1 MDALRLPRAL
11 CRAADRPQ
19 RIRRSR
25 PGRRRLLVDAV
36 PLHRALLLATAL
48 SVDPVL
54 PYGGRPPRFR
64 PRVHPHRRR
73 PGNRDPIAEPLHP
86 PDRVPV
92 FRWRASGGARGPGVG
107 RDQHPLF
114 PRHPSP
120 SPGASV
126 MRGRR
131 AAIGVRLILIIAGL
145 GVAAFLYAFPLY
157 WLGATSLRSKAELY
171 QSITLVPRHPTLQ
184 PYVSVL
190 FDRGFW
196 VLLKN
201 SVIVCA
207 ATVVMTLAVGL
218 VITYQNTRLTVPPQL
233 RVGVLNW
240 ALSLRF
246 LPPIAVVIPYFAIV
260 RTLQLY
266 DQPIALIG
274 IYSLF
279 NLPFAI
285 WMLKGFLAE
294 IPLELEEAALV
305 DGANRWTSFRRVL
318 LPLAFPGLMAAAT
331 IVFTFAWSEFL
342 FALILTATPNAQTF
356 PVGVQR
362 LVTQFEIIWTD
373 MAAAAVNAKA
383 IPLVLMVVARKYLV
397 AGLTFGVIREK

>member
-1 MDALRLPRAL
+1 M
-11 CRAADRPQ
+11 
-19 RIRRSR
+19 RSR
-25 PGRRRLLVDAV
+25 
-36 PLHRALLLATAL
+36 
-48 SVDPVL
+48 S
-54 PYGGRPPRFR
+54 
-64 PRVHPHRRR
+64 
-73 PGNRDPIAEPLHP
+73 
-86 PDRVPV
+86 
-92 FRWRASGGARGPGVG
+92 
-107 RDQHPLF
+107 
-114 PRHPSP
+114 
-120 SPGASV
+120 
-126 MRGRR
+126 
-131 AAIGVRLILIIAGL
+131 AAIWLRLILIIAGL
-145 GVAAFLYAFPLY
+145 GVAAFIYAFPLY
-157 WLGATSLRSKAELY
+157 WLVATSLKGKAELY
-171 QSITLVPRHPTLQ
+171 QSITLIPQHPTLAS
-184 PYVSVL
+184 YGSVL
-190 FDRGFW
+190 FERGFW

-207 ATVVMTLAVGL
+207 ATVVVTLAVGL
-218 VITYQNTRLTVPPQL
+218 LITYPITRLPVPPQL

-279 NLPFAI
+279 NLPFSI

-318 LPLAFPGLMAAAT
+318 LPLATPGLMAAAT

-356 PVGVQR
+356 PVGVQG
-362 LVTQFEIIWTD
+362 LVTQLEIIWND
-373 MAAAAVNAKA
+373 MAAAGVIAMSV
-383 IPLVLMVVARKYLV
+383 PLVLMVIARKYLV

>member
-1 MDALRLPRAL
+1 M
-11 CRAADRPQ
+11 
-19 RIRRSR
+19 RSR
-25 PGRRRLLVDAV
+25 
-36 PLHRALLLATAL
+36 
-48 SVDPVL
+48 S
-54 PYGGRPPRFR
+54 
-64 PRVHPHRRR
+64 
-73 PGNRDPIAEPLHP
+73 
-86 PDRVPV
+86 
-92 FRWRASGGARGPGVG
+92 
-107 RDQHPLF
+107 
-114 PRHPSP
+114 
-120 SPGASV
+120 
-126 MRGRR
+126 
-131 AAIGVRLILIIAGL
+131 AAIWLRLILIIAGL
-145 GVAAFLYAFPLY
+145 GVAAFIYAFPLY
-157 WLGATSLRSKAELY
+157 WLVATSLKGKAELY
-171 QSITLVPRHPTLQ
+171 QSITLIPQHPTLAS
-184 PYVSVL
+184 YGSVL
-190 FDRGFW
+190 FERGFW

-207 ATVVMTLAVGL
+207 ATVVVTLAVGL
-218 VITYQNTRLTVPPQL
+218 LITYPITRLPVPPQL

-279 NLPFAI
+279 NLPFSI

-318 LPLAFPGLMAAAT
+318 LPLATPGLMAAAT

-356 PVGVQR
+356 PVGVQG
-362 LVTQFEIIWTD
+362 LVTQFEIIWND
-373 MAAAAVNAKA
+373 MAAAGVIAMSV
-383 IPLVLMVVARKYLV
+383 PLVLMVVARKYLV

>member
-1 MDALRLPRAL
+1 M
-11 CRAADRPQ
+11 
-19 RIRRSR
+19 RS
-25 PGRRRLLVDAV
+25 
-36 PLHRALLLATAL
+36 
-48 SVDPVL
+48 
-54 PYGGRPPRFR
+54 
-64 PRVHPHRRR
+64 
-73 PGNRDPIAEPLHP
+73 
-86 PDRVPV
+86 
-92 FRWRASGGARGPGVG
+92 
-107 RDQHPLF
+107 
-114 PRHPSP
+114 
-120 SPGASV
+120 
-126 MRGRR
+126 RR
-131 AAIGVRLILIIAGL
+131 AAIALRLILITAGL
-145 GVAAFLYAFPLY
+145 GVTAFLYAFPLY
-157 WLGATSLRSKAELY
+157 WLVATSLKGKAELY
-171 QSITLVPRHPTLQ
+171 QSTTLIPQHPTLAS
-184 PYVSVL
+184 YGSVL
-190 FDRGFW
+190 FERGFW

-201 SVIVCA
+201 SVIVCG
-207 ATVVMTLAVGL
+207 ATVAVTLAVGL
-218 VITYQNTRLTVPPQL
+218 LITYPITRLSVPPQL

-246 LPPIAVVIPYFAIV
+246 LPPIAVVIPYFPIV
-260 RTLQLY
+260 RTLRIY

-356 PVGVQR
+356 PVGVQG
-362 LVTQFEIIWTD
+362 LVTQFEIIWND
-373 MAAAAVNAKA
+373 MAAAGVIAMT
-383 IPLVLMVVARKYLV
+383 IPLVLMVIGRKYLV